1 MARMKRKQIYIEA
14 EQDRRLRMISRQ
26 KRTSESQLIRDGIE
40 RVLSSPLPQRRD
52 PVGWKEALAFIDR
65 LTDLG
70 PVQGKRAWTREDV
83 YDRRVFRRQ

>member
-1 MARMKRKQIYIEA
+1 
-14 EQDRRLRMISRQ
+14 
-26 KRTSESQLIRDGIE
+26 
-40 RVLSSPLPQRRD
+40 VLSSPLPQRRD